1 MNEGEAGAHLLADLQ
16 ADLCPALAWCS
27 RLVRVFFVVDEIAEV
42 IAAQLKQEHETL
54 LGRVRRRSELNAI
67 GQDDI
72 LMLQLGQR
80 GQGVDL
86 RPQRELLLPKLRV
99 SSFECFPY
107 VGPAGPVLV
116 K

>member
-1 MNEGEAGAHLLADLQ
+1 LNEGEAGAHLLADLQ
-16 ADLCPALAWCS
+16 ADLCPALACCS
-27 RLVRVFFVVDEIAEV
+27 RLVRVLFIVDEIAEV

-86 RPQRELLLPKLRV
+86 RPQRELLLQKRV
-99 SSFECFPY
+99 SLFLSAFPM
-107 VGPAGPVLV
+107 LV
-116 K
+116 PSLSW